1 MNPDVPP
8 TAAPTTPRQRRLLIL
23 RVFVAAVCVLV
34 ASILLVMPLAQPP
47 TNSVVWLTPADAKR
61 LIQPGKFTRLK
72 WRLMELTAPVLGRLW
87 RPESQIRIQS
97 RLLGLPPTAAEITGL
112 PAPIA
117 TNSEGAR
124 VWILSPPGQKA
135 FLQTAQNLP
144 GVSFIG
150 SPSLVTGS
158 DTPASLSM
166 TANVSYAGKSFPVG
180 VKLDLTP
187 KIVRKSVRLILAV
200 TSTST
205 SAALDTNSPPIINT
219 NLNIVCQTWLGN
231 RCGLVVEGK
240 TRDTRSNGCWLVL
253 VPTIVDSK
261 GNSMP

>member
-8 TAAPTTPRQRRLLIL
+8 AAAPTTPRQRRLLML
-23 RVFVAAVCVLV
+23 PVFVAGVCVLL

-47 TNSVVWLTPADAKR
+47 ANSVVWLTPTEAQH
-61 LIQPGKFTRLK
+61 LIQPGKLTRLK
-72 WRLMELTAPVLGRLW
+72 WRLMNLTAPVLGRLW
-87 RPESQIRIQS
+87 RPEAEIHIES
-97 RLLGLPPTAAEITGL
+97 RMLGLPPTAAEITGL

-117 TNSEGAR
+117 TNADGAR

-135 FLQTAQNLP
+135 FLQTAQHLP

-158 DTPASLSM
+158 DTPANLSM

-180 VKLDLTP
+180 VKLELTP

-200 TSTST
+200 TSTSA
-205 SAALDTNSPPIINT
+205 SAAPDTNSPPIIST
-219 NLNIVCQTWLGN
+219 NLNVVCQTWLGN

-253 VPTIVDSK
+253 VPTIVDAK